1 MRTDLALVRSK
12 DRNRLLDRDD
22 RESLGRWQR
31 PRPLGLRRSGTH
43 GERFHEESVDED
55 QFNVAVPFLRIAAA
69 ASDEPLSDRVAFAH
83 ALHETGD
90 FEASTW

>member
-1 MRTDLALVRSK
+1 
-12 DRNRLLDRDD
+12 
-22 RESLGRWQR
+22 
-31 PRPLGLRRSGTH
+31 
-43 GERFHEESVDED
+43 
-55 QFNVAVPFLRIAAA
+55 VAVPFLRIAAA